1 MSEVNDILIKDIES
15 EKKIDLTIPFSIIKI
30 EMENELEK
38 LQKTYKMNGFRAGKV
53 PVDIIKKNEEDR
65 LFLRAS
71 EKTINST
78 IETKVFPFMEE
89 KGKKV
94 SIYEDYEIKKLEKGL
109 DVEISFKY
117 DLVPEIPEIDYE
129 NIELNKYEIDFKE
142 EDLNRYIEATLKH
155 NAKFTKQDSEY
166 LSKMDDMVKI
176 SYFGTID
183 GVPFDG
189 GKSDEYNLVL
199 GSNSFIDTFE
209 EQLVGKKAGDEVL
222 VKVKFPD
229 NYHQKA
235 LAGKDAEFQTKI
247 LEVSI
252 KEDAE
257 LTDDFV
263 KNVLGGVD
271 TV

>member
-1 MSEVNDILIKDIES
+1 
-15 EKKIDLTIPFSIIKI
+15 
-30 EMENELEK
+30 
-38 LQKTYKMNGFRAGKV
+38 
-53 PVDIIKKNEEDR
+53 
-65 LFLRAS
+65 
-71 EKTINST
+71 
-78 IETKVFPFMEE
+78 
-89 KGKKV
+89 
-94 SIYEDYEIKKLEKGL
+94 
-109 DVEISFKY
+109 
-117 DLVPEIPEIDYE
+117 
-129 NIELNKYEIDFKE
+129 
-142 EDLNRYIEATLKH
+142 
-155 NAKFTKQDSEY
+155 
-166 LSKMDDMVKI
+166 MDDMVKI

-263 KNVLGGVD
+263 KNLDRSSGFTRSTSSAGTQIHNGYKVGDSFVPEWKEYRDIPGIRPDYVDFDNKIIYELKPNNPRSIQKGIRQLQQYNEALGGGY
-271 TV
+271 TMRLELY